1 MDIHLINRINSILT
15 FKVNYHEYYVHL
27 TDCFKAGT
35 LYHGYEKLS
44 SIPYNGSWS
53 DDDIEIFKSI
63 IRHHEEQLLKQQTK
77 ERVRFDKSN
86 VVDIFTKQVEYVKND
101 LTQIT

>member
-1 MDIHLINRINSILT
+1 MDIHLINRLNSILV
-15 FKVNYHEYYVHL
+15 FKANNHHYYVHL
-27 TDCFKAGT
+27 TNCFQAGT
-35 LYHGYEKLS
+35 LYLDYEKLS
-44 SIPYNGSWS
+44 SIPYKDSWS